1 MKKLLSI
8 LVLGFLLSGNAYSK
22 SDIDIAIEKC
32 ADAQFY
38 GNEQGISKAIYEDH
52 VIYKLMLEDEVKIQ
66 KNYDEYGD
74 VYEAT
79 YKKYWKDNPRP
90 KSPKQSTLSTYS
102 FEDYKKAKAKWKEE
116 EEKFM
121 KPYTEILLSFSEKV
135 EKQKAS
141 VKEMRRSLIAMSLKK
156 ITLKDKAK
164 SIQEYTTKFTLCESD
179 HNKTPRGFM
188 LQWGE

>member
-1 MKKLLSI
+1 MKKLMSI
-8 LVLGFLLSGNAYSK
+8 IALGLLLSGNAYSK
-22 SDIDIAIEKC
+22 SDIDIAIEQC

-38 GNEQGISKAIYEDH
+38 GNELGISKAIYEDH
-52 VIYKLMLEDEVKIQ
+52 VIYKLMLEDEVQIQ
-66 KNYDEYGD
+66 KDYDEYGV
-74 VYEAT
+74 VYQDT

-90 KSPKQSTLSTYS
+90 KPPKQSTLSTYS
-102 FEDYKKAKAKWKEE
+102 FEDYKKAKVKWDEE
-116 EEKFM
+116 EDKYI
-121 KPYTEILLSFSEKV
+121 KPFTDKLLAFGEKV
-135 EKQKAS
+135 KKQKILI
-141 VKEMRRSLIAMSLKK
+141 KEMRRSLVAMSLKK